1 MPRLIQ
7 WLMTEDKHGD
17 SPIWIAASVA
27 TGFAS
32 LLWICGLPT
41 F

>member
-17 SPIWIAASVA
+17 SPIWMAAAAV
-27 TGFAS
+27 TGFVS
-32 LLWICGLPT
+32 FLVVCNLPG
-41 F
+41 